1 MLRSWSAASRCAIVA
16 ASCLL
21 AMSGHASGATLAA
34 KAKAEGCTGKP
45 SVVQGT
51 NLYKCTTKGGM
62 HYFNLEGAVN
72 EAAPNARG
80 GSAAPPQ
87 GFPKVDTATQK
98 GRDAVRRKV
107 LADELAVEEKLLA
120 EAKGEY
126 GNGAPPATQEEKD
139 VPKKYADRLAKLR
152 QTIALH
158 EKNIEALKKELAATR

>member
-1 MLRSWSAASRCAIVA
+1 
-16 ASCLL
+16 
-21 AMSGHASGATLAA
+21 MSGQAHAATLAA

-51 NLYKCTTKGGM
+51 SLYKCATQGGM

-72 EAAPNARG
+72 EATPSPRG
-80 GSAAPPQ
+80 GSAAPPPQ

-107 LADELAVEEKLLA
+107 LVDELAVEEKLLS

-126 GNGAPPATQEEKD
+126 GNGAPPPTQEEKD

-152 QTIALH
+152 QTMALH

>member
-1 MLRSWSAASRCAIVA
+1 MNGQA
-16 ASCLL
+16 
-21 AMSGHASGATLAA
+21 HPATLAA

-51 NLYKCTTKGGM
+51 SLYKCTTQGGM

-72 EAAPNARG
+72 EAAPSARG
-80 GSAAPPQ
+80 GTAAPPPQ

-98 GRDAVRRKV
+98 DRDAVRRKV
-107 LADELAVEEKLLA
+107 LSDELMVEEKLLA

-126 GNGAPPATQEEKD
+126 GNGTPPPTQEEKD

>member
-1 MLRSWSAASRCAIVA
+1 
-16 ASCLL
+16 
-21 AMSGHASGATLAA
+21 MSGHAHSATLAS

-51 NLYKCTTKGGM
+51 NLYKCTTQGGM

-72 EAAPNARG
+72 EAAPTARG
-80 GSAAPPQ
+80 GSAAPVQ
-87 GFPKVDTATQK
+87 GFPKVDSATQK
-98 GRDAVRRKV
+98 GRDTVRRKV
-107 LADELAVEEKLLA
+107 LSDELAVEEKLLA
-120 EAKGEY
+120 EARVEY

-139 VPKKYADRLAKLR
+139 VPQKYAQRLAKLR

>member
-1 MLRSWSAASRCAIVA
+1 
-16 ASCLL
+16 
-21 AMSGHASGATLAA
+21 MSGHARGATLAA
-34 KAKAEGCTGKP
+34 KAKAEGCTGKA

-51 NLYKCTTKGGM
+51 SLYKCTTQGGM

-72 EAAPNARG
+72 DAAPSARG
-80 GSAAPPQ
+80 GSTPSPQ

-107 LADELAVEEKLLA
+107 LTDELTVEEKLLV

-126 GNGAPPATQEEKD
+126 GNGAPAPTQEEKD

>member
-1 MLRSWSAASRCAIVA
+1 
-16 ASCLL
+16 
-21 AMSGHASGATLAA
+21 MSGHALGATLAA

-45 SVVQGT
+45 SLVQGT
-51 NLYKCTTKGGM
+51 SLYKCTTQGGM

-72 EAAPNARG
+72 EAAPSARG
-80 GSAAPPQ
+80 GSAAPPPQ

-107 LADELAVEEKLLA
+107 LTDELAVEEKLLA

-126 GNGAPPATQEEKD
+126 GNGAPPPTQEEKD
-139 VPKKYADRLAKLR
+139 VPKKYSDRLTKLR

>member
-1 MLRSWSAASRCAIVA
+1 MNGQA
-16 ASCLL
+16 
-21 AMSGHASGATLAA
+21 HAATLAA

-51 NLYKCTTKGGM
+51 SLYKCTTQGGM
-62 HYFNLEGAVN
+62 HYFNLEGAAN
-72 EAAPNARG
+72 ETAPSARG
-80 GSAAPPQ
+80 GSTAPPPQ

-107 LADELAVEEKLLA
+107 LSDELAVEEKLLA

-126 GNGAPPATQEEKD
+126 GNGVPPPTQEEKE